1 MAGRI
6 TVSTLND
13 DTGVLATQNGMT
25 GIAKAWLNYN
35 GSTQTIRASFNISS
49 VTRNSTGNYTATF
62 TTAMPNVNYVLA
74 GSQNSTTQNMNP
86 TPTTLATGAVTF
98 YTSGGAGEGSGVQFY
113 NYDPTLV
120 LIAVF
125 SA

>member
-1 MAGRI
+1 MAGQI
-6 TVSTLND
+6 TIDSLKATTGPLSVS
-13 DTGVLATQNGMT
+13 NGMT

-35 GSTQTIRASFNISS
+35 GATQTIRASFNISS
-49 VTRNSTGNYTATF
+49 VTRNGTGDYTANF
-62 TTAMPNVNYVLA
+62 TTAMPNVNYVLS
-74 GSQNSTTQNMNP
+74 GTQNSTTQNMNP

-98 YTSGGAGEGSGVQFY
+98 YTSGGAGAGTGVAFY

-120 LIAVF
+120 LIAIF

>member
-1 MAGRI
+1 MAGSI
-6 TVSTLND
+6 TISTLNN
-13 DTGVLATQNGMT
+13 DTGVLSVSNGMT

-49 VTRNSTGNYTATF
+49 VTRNSTGNYTANF

-74 GSQNSTTQNMNP
+74 GSQNSSTQNMNP
-86 TPTTLATGAVTF
+86 TPTSLLTTSVTF
-98 YTSGGAGEGSGVQFY
+98 YTTGGAGEGSGVQFY

-120 LIAVF
+120 LISVF